1 MRSDKLRAKIVDTC
15 LQGKNRMVQIH
26 PLTLN
31 DAGPL
36 LQFELQNRAYFEH
49 WINARDTGFY
59 NIESV
64 KTSIETAQRET
75 RDDKAYQFLV
85 KRDEEIVGRINLTGV
100 ERRYYNKAML
110 GYRIGEQFAGQGYAS
125 KAVELALQ
133 TARADLK
140 LWRVEAT
147 VRPENQASSRVLERN
162 GFVAYGRA
170 TRSMRLRG
178 VWYDLL
184 HFERH
189 LDDVTVEAD

>member
-1 MRSDKLRAKIVDTC
+1 
-15 LQGKNRMVQIH
+15 MVQIH

-31 DAGPL
+31 DAEPL

-49 WINARDTGFY
+49 WINARDADY
-59 NIESV
+59 YSIDAV
-64 KTSIETAQRET
+64 KAAIETAQREK
-75 RDDKAYQFLV
+75 REDKAYQFLV
-85 KRDEEIVGRINLTGV
+85 KQDEEIVGRINLTGV

-110 GYRIGEQFAGQGYAS
+110 GYRIGEQFAGRGYAS
-125 KAVELALQ
+125 QAVELALQ

-147 VRPENQASSRVLERN
+147 VRHENRASSRVLERN

-170 TRSMRLRG
+170 TRSIRMHG
-178 VWYDLL
+178 VWYDLV

-189 LDDVTVEAD
+189 LGDATVEASTAQANCVKWNARWVN